1 MSAPIRDLF
10 SHLTSPNTA
19 SAPKQTSTP
28 LAPAPPPPQEP
39 TVRFAFTTET
49 VQAHPGY
56 PWAVPPYAGKTP
68 AGVNNM
74 QAPSRNGGKTWDSDT
89 ESNANSG
96 LQSGVAGQ
104 RGSTGGF
111 GEQGKR
117 IAIKGQK
124 VAPKL
129 EKRALSTW
137 ASEKFKIV
145 A

>member
-10 SHLTSPNTA
+10 SHLTNPNTA

-39 TVRFAFTTET
+39 TVRFVFTTET
-49 VQAHPGY
+49 VQAHPGH

-68 AGVNNM
+68 AGANTM
-74 QAPSRNGGKTWDSDT
+74 QAPSRNGGKTRDSDS
-89 ESNANSG
+89 ESNASSG
-96 LQSGVAGQ
+96 LQPGVAGQ

-117 IAIKGQK
+117 ITIKGQK

-129 EKRALSTW
+129 ENRDLSTW